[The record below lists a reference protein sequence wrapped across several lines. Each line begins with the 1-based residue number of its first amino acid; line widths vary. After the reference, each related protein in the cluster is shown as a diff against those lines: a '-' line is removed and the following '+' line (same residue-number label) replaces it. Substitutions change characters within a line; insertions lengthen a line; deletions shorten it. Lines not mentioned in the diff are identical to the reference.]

1 MKRTERELFLDLHLH
16 SRYSRA
22 VSSQMVPGEMA
33 LWAAKKGIDVLGS
46 GDFTHPLWL
55 RQLESE
61 LEESGE
67 GVYCRRGGEKKEKTV
82 NFLLS
87 GELSCIYSQGGRS
100 RRIHLLVLV
109 PNFTTAYKVNREL
122 ERRGFNLAS
131 DGRPILGI
139 AVKDLAVILK
149 EVDEN
154 ISLIPAHIWTPWYSL
169 YGSFSGFGSLEEC
182 FGQASPVVKA
192 VETGLSSDP
201 AMNWQ
206 IEDLAGRQIVS
217 FSDAHSPTKLGRE
230 MTVVSLPKGE
240 LSFRKIVDALEG
252 EGKINFT
259 VEFYPEE
266 GKYHFSGHRICKIC
280 RSPEEI
286 SQLGRTC
293 PVCGRPLTL
302 GVAQRVEELKRKG
315 SSFGGEKPEEIFDDF
330 GVCWQKISSR
340 PPYLSLVPLL
350 EILAQIRNV
359 GLSSKKVI
367 NDYNNL
373 TVLLG
378 AEREIMLRR
387 KPEEIERAGGVKL
400 KEAVLRVRGG
410 KILIKPGF
418 DGQFGEVKIWGGEE
432 ERRKEAQISLF

>member
-1 MKRTERELFLDLHLH
+1 MKLEERELFLDLHLH

-22 VSSQMVPGEMA
+22 VSSQMVPQEMA
-33 LWAAKKGIDVLGS
+33 LWAAKKGIDILGS
-46 GDFTHPLWL
+46 GDFAHPLWL

-61 LEESGE
+61 LGESGE
-67 GVYCRRGGEKKEKTV
+67 GVYCLRGEEKKEGAV

-87 GELSCIYSQGGRS
+87 GELSCIYSQGGRT

-109 PNFTTAYKVNREL
+109 PSFTTAYKINQEL
-122 ERRGFNLAS
+122 EKRGFNLAS

-139 AVKDLAVILK
+139 AVKDLAMVLK
-149 EVDEN
+149 EIDEN

-169 YGSFSGFGSLEEC
+169 YGSRSGFDSLSEC
-182 FGQASPVVKA
+182 FGPAASYIRT

-206 IEDLAGRQIVS
+206 IEDLAERQIVS
-217 FSDAHSPTKLGRE
+217 FSDAHSPAKLGRE
-230 MTVVSLPKGE
+230 MTVINLPKGE
-240 LSFRKIVDALEG
+240 LSFSKIINALEK
-252 EGKINFT
+252 EGGINFT

-266 GKYHFSGHRICKIC
+266 GKYHFSGHRLCKIC

-302 GVAQRVEELKRKG
+302 GVAQRVEDLKRRDTF
-315 SSFGGEKPEEIFDDF
+315 SEENLEKVFDDF
-330 GVCWQKISSR
+330 GVCWQKNPYR
-340 PPYLSLVPLL
+340 PPYVKLVPLL
-350 EILAQIRNV
+350 EILAQVENV
-359 GLSSKKVI
+359 GLSSQKII
-367 NDYNNL
+367 NEYNNL
-373 TVLLG
+373 TTFLG

-387 KPEEIERAGGVKL
+387 KPEEIERAGGAKL
-400 KEAVLRVRGG
+400 KEAILRVREG

-432 ERRKEAQISLF
+432 GRQKEMQISLF